1 MKAIIVGL
9 GGRARSWIEV
19 CHRNAEVEIVGYIE
33 PVPEQCQRVADQ
45 YNIQSDQL
53 FDSISAALDSVSPD
67 FAIDVTPP
75 KVHEPAAIEIFAA
88 GGFT

>member
-1 MKAIIVGL
+1 MAVREVGSKSATETQ
-9 GGRARSWIEV
+9 RWRSLDILNL
-19 CHRNAEVEIVGYIE
+19 CRNNV
-33 PVPEQCQRVADQ
+33 QRVADQ